1 MQREFILLVLVLII
15 NIGILVILV
24 LHKRANVSLDFN
36 PLLETIDNKQRKLE
50 EGIRTEIAKNRE
62 ELNVGSKL
70 LREEVMS
77 SLKILNDTISG
88 NMRDM
93 ANFQKN
99 QLDSFS
105 DNSAKLI
112 RINEEKIDSMKTSVD
127 DNLKSFSNS
136 VITRMMEMS
145 NLQNNQFEGMRKT
158 LEERLRFL
166 QEDNS
171 KKLEQMRA
179 TVDEKLHE
187 TLERR
192 LGESFKLVS
201 DKLDMVG
208 QGLGEMKVLATG
220 VGDLKNVLTNIKTRG
235 TWGEIQLGNLLDQ
248 ILTPE
253 QYERNV
259 ATKKGSRENVEFA
272 LKLPGKKDQVVWLP
286 IDAKFPKEDYERLVS
301 AQDAANTVLVDE
313 ALKAL
318 EIRIK
323 HEAKDIRDKY
333 IDPPNTTDFGILF
346 LSAEGLYAEVL
357 RIPGLCEILQR
368 KFRVIVAG
376 PTTLAA
382 LLNSLQMGFKTLAIE
397 KRASEVWNLLGAVKT
412 EFGKFG
418 GLLEKTH
425 QQIMKVGDTIDIASR
440 KSRTIERKLRDVQVL
455 PAKESARLIEA
466 LPEREEENNE

>member
-1 MQREFILLVLVLII
+1 MQIEFLLLPLVLIV
-15 NIGILVILV
+15 NLGILVILILNKRTSV
-24 LHKRANVSLDFN
+24 LPDFN
-36 PLLETIDNKQRKLE
+36 PLLESIDNKQRKLE
-50 EGIRTEIAKNRE
+50 EGIRAEIAKNRE
-62 ELNVGSKL
+62 ELSIGSKL

-77 SLKILNDTISG
+77 SLKMLNDTISG

-93 ANFQKN
+93 ANLQKN

-105 DNSAKLI
+105 DNSTKLI
-112 RINEEKIDSMKTSVD
+112 RINEEKIDSTRTSVD
-127 DNLKSFSNS
+127 NNLKAFSNS
-136 VITRMMEMS
+136 IIMRMTEMS

-166 QEDNS
+166 QEENS

-272 LKLPGKKDQVVWLP
+272 LKLPGKKDHVVWLP

-301 AQDAANTVLVDE
+301 AQDAANTVLVGE

-323 HEAKDIRDKY
+323 QEAKDIMDKY

-357 RIPGLCEILQR
+357 RIPGLCETLQR
-368 KFRVIVAG
+368 KFRVNVAG

-397 KRASEVWNLLGAVKT
+397 KRASEVWSLLGAVKT

-418 GLLEKTH
+418 DLLEKTH
-425 QQIMKVGDTIDIASR
+425 QQIMKVGDTIDVASR

-455 PAKESARLIEA
+455 PAKESAKLIEA
-466 LPEREEENNE
+466 LPESEEENNE

>member
-1 MQREFILLVLVLII
+1 MQIEFVLLLLVLIV
-15 NIGILVILV
+15 NIGILVILI

-50 EGIRTEIAKNRE
+50 EGIRAEIAKNRE
-62 ELNVGSKL
+62 ELSIGSKL

-93 ANFQKN
+93 ANLQKN
-99 QLDSFS
+99 QLDLFS
-105 DNSAKLI
+105 DNSTKLI
-112 RINEEKIDSMKTSVD
+112 RINEEKIDSARTSVD
-127 DNLKSFSNS
+127 SNLKAFSNS
-136 VITRMMEMS
+136 IITRMTEMS

-158 LEERLRFL
+158 LEERLQFL
-166 QEDNS
+166 QEENS

-272 LKLPGKKDQVVWLP
+272 LKLPGKEDHVVWIP

-301 AQDAANTVLVDE
+301 AQDAANPVLVDE

-323 HEAKDIRDKY
+323 QEAKDIRDKY
-333 IDPPNTTDFGILF
+333 LDPPNTTDFGILF

-357 RIPGLCEILQR
+357 RIPGLCEVLQR
-368 KFRVIVAG
+368 KFRVMVAG

-418 GLLEKTH
+418 DLLEKTH
-425 QQIMKVGDTIDIASR
+425 QQIMKVGDTIDVASR

-455 PAKESARLIEA
+455 PAKESAELIES
-466 LPEREEENNE
+466 LPESEEENIS